1 MAHVSYFLKISY
13 LNLYDRY
20 DSMILFL
27 SIELFDKFFLLYIV
41 YLLYLVYCIL
51 YKINQDSLL
60 LWTDL
65 RMDWLIDKLIDS
77 FIHWMIHHIIE
88 WFIDLFFYSFID
100 WLSNN

>member
-1 MAHVSYFLKISY
+1 MIVWFFFFQLSY
-13 LNLYDRY
+13 LIN
-20 DSMILFL
+20 
-27 SIELFDKFFLLYIV
+27 FFFIV
-41 YLLYLVYCIL
+41 SN
-51 YKINQDSLL
+51 KINQDSLL